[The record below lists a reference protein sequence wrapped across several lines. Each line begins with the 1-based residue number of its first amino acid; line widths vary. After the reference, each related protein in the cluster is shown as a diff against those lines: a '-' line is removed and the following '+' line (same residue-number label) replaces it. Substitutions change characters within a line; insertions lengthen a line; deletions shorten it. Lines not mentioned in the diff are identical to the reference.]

1 MFLNSVKIPSKLS
14 YTFLDVHNKKKKKKG
29 ALKVLHLELILHFRL
44 LLILYVGPFL

>member
-14 YTFLDVHNKKKKKKG
+14 YTFLDVHNKKLKKG

>member
-1 MFLNSVKIPSKLS
+1 MFLNNVKIPSKLS
-14 YTFLDVHNKKKKKKG
+14 YTFLDVHNKKKKKG